1 MTKHT
6 TPEYRNWVSFAH
18 GLINV
23 FCKRLRPFVTRETVH
38 FYSKVSAAVAACPGG
53 PCTCT
58 FVPRRRPN
66 QYHDM
71 RTCTWAN
78 FLQGHHHRNITN
90 WKQSDSTKWTDP
102 IQGPWEIAKLFL
114 PDLGGHAVM
123 SAEDMD
129 LTGILNLMY
138 WCDHF
143 RPIPQPL
150 IKDLR
155 DIRNRVWGHVT
166 KLELTNAEKATAFGA
181 IEALLQHPSLAHDRD
196 AQKALHEIQL
206 LKTVT
211 DVDNFQ
217 AQVLKQFKEM
227 IEEDILG
234 LKSDSTQNR
243 EDLQQLEE
251 RLRIVENLE
260 IVRNTNQRAGNT
272 LGNFAKSGALL
283 LCDNLILCTQ
293 RISECMLAPWLVM
306 ILLFNFSVTPLD
318 PISYIEG

>member
-1 MTKHT
+1 
-6 TPEYRNWVSFAH
+6 
-18 GLINV
+18 
-23 FCKRLRPFVTRETVH
+23 
-38 FYSKVSAAVAACPGG
+38 
-53 PCTCT
+53 
-58 FVPRRRPN
+58 
-66 QYHDM
+66 
-71 RTCTWAN
+71 
-78 FLQGHHHRNITN
+78 
-90 WKQSDSTKWTDP
+90 
-102 IQGPWEIAKLFL
+102 
-114 PDLGGHAVM
+114 M

-306 ILLFNFSVTPLD
+306 ILLFNFGVTPLD